1 MNHNWALTIQQ
12 TLGLWLPSLMQGN
25 LQTEV
30 KNLKREWKFKTRM
43 IRLPQQI
50 PKTNLIKMMMS
61 PWMKGETAT
70 LSNHKTKIK
79 TRIHKTMIIK
89 IKNVK
94 NITHVITMMVRL
106 LIIKLLE
113 RQEKC
118 LRMKNVVQMS
128 QRRSWSSR
136 MNSMNIT
143 QTLWWL
149 YSTFMPGS
157 SQTS

>member
-1 MNHNWALTIQQ
+1 
-12 TLGLWLPSLMQGN
+12 
-25 LQTEV
+25 
-30 KNLKREWKFKTRM
+30 
-43 IRLPQQI
+43 
-50 PKTNLIKMMMS
+50 
-61 PWMKGETAT
+61 MKGETAT

-94 NITHVITMMVRL
+94 NITHVITMIVRL

-128 QRRSWSSR
+128 QRRS
-136 MNSMNIT
+136 
-143 QTLWWL
+143 
-149 YSTFMPGS
+149 
-157 SQTS
+157 